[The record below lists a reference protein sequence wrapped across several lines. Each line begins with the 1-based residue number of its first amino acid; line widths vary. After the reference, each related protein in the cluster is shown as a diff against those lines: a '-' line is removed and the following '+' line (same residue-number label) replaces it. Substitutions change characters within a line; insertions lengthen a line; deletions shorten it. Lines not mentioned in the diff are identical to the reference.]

1 MARKQQRGGTQQWP
15 VFDAPL
21 LQAIAAA
28 FRRRSKSL
36 RYQAGLSCERE
47 FSETADGVSERLNLD
62 LRPDRGDLRLSV
74 WQDGVMW
81 LRLCVPAPGRN
92 SGWAFLDQFYGSVLD
107 VSPETLVSLTEA
119 TIAEPFHPGDT
130 DPVAYRERLRT
141 TWGRVRPY
149 SDG

>member
-1 MARKQQRGGTQQWP
+1 MARKRQRTEAPPWP

-21 LQAIAAA
+21 LQAIASA

-36 RYQAGLSCERE
+36 RYQAGLSCERV
-47 FSETADGVSERLNLD
+47 FSETTDGVFERLNLD
-62 LRPDRGDLRLSV
+62 LRPGAGALRLSV

-92 SGWAFLDQFYGSVLD
+92 SGWALLERFYGSVLD
-107 VSPETLVSLTEA
+107 VAPETLVNLLEG
-119 TIAEPFHPGDT
+119 TIAEPFHPGET

-149 SDG
+149 EQG